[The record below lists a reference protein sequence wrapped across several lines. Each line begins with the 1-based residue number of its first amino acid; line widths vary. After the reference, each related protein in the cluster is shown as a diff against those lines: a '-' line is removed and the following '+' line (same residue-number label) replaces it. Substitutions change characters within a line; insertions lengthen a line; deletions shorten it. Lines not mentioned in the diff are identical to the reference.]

1 MPELKD
7 QSSSEHSAQPISRRW
22 VVLALLVAVAFI
34 SGVGASS
41 QERFGKVRSTVIE
54 TPAEVVAAFAPISID
69 ELPLHEPADE
79 SPSAREANSDDASDL
94 DLGRIVV
101 TKGELPAGRSLSA
114 ELRKQGISHGVI
126 EQIDRYVG
134 PVFDFRHS
142 RPGDAYRLALDSASR
157 LVDFR
162 YSLSPE
168 ESVYLFW
175 DGESYVARREQ
186 AELEARIAILAGM
199 VETSL
204 YDSIR
209 GLGEFP
215 ELADDF
221 AEIFAW
227 DIDFTLSERAG
238 DEFRML
244 YERLYLTDDDGQ
256 EIYVRPGRIMAA
268 QYRGADRDYAAVY
281 FETGTGK
288 GNYFRPDGTS
298 VERPFLAAPLRYS
311 RISSTYSNAR
321 LHPILNVTRPH
332 PGIDY
337 AAAEGTPLWSVASGK
352 VIFRGYAGDS
362 GNLVK
367 IRHENGYVSHYAHLA
382 HFSDGLR
389 VGSEVRQKQVIGYV
403 GKTGL
408 ATGSH
413 VCFRLT
419 SNGHYMNP
427 LKIKSERPSP
437 VDPLLTTDF
446 ARTRDRLMAYLDVRT
461 AAAAQPDRS
470 L

>member
-1 MPELKD
+1 MPEANDRSTSNQLT
-7 QSSSEHSAQPISRRW
+7 AQPISRRW
-22 VVLALLVAVAFI
+22 VVLALLIAVAFI

-41 QERFGKVRSTVIE
+41 QERFGRVRSTMLE
-54 TPAEVVAAFAPISID
+54 TPTEVVAEFAPISID
-69 ELPLHEPADE
+69 ELPIHEPVDE
-79 SPSAREANSDDASDL
+79 SPGAREADSEDVAEL
-94 DLGRIVV
+94 GIGRIVV
-101 TKGELPAGRSLSA
+101 TKGELGAGQSLSG
-114 ELRKQGISHGVI
+114 ELRGQGISPDLI
-126 EQIDRYVG
+126 ERIDRHVR

-142 RPGDAYRLALDSASR
+142 RPGDAYRLALDSAGR
-157 LVDFR
+157 IVDFR

-168 ESVYLFW
+168 ESIYLFW

-186 AELEARIAILAGM
+186 AKLEARIAILAGM
-199 VETSL
+199 VEASL
-204 YDSIR
+204 YESIR

-215 ELADDF
+215 ELADGF

-227 DIDFTLSERAG
+227 DIDFTLSERSG

-281 FETGTGK
+281 FETGQGQ
-288 GNYFRPDGTS
+288 GSYFRPDGTS

-311 RISSTYSNAR
+311 RISSTFTNAR
-321 LHPILNVTRPH
+321 MHPILNVTRPH

-337 AAAEGTPLWSVASGK
+337 AASEGTPLWAVASGT
-352 VIFRGYAGDS
+352 VVFRGYAGDS

-367 IRHENGYVSHYAHLA
+367 IRHENGYVSHYAHLSKFA
-382 HFSDGLR
+382 EALR

-403 GKTGL
+403 GRTGL
-408 ATGSH
+408 TTGSH

-419 SNGHYMNP
+419 SNGRYMNP
-427 LKIKSERPSP
+427 LEIESREPSP
-437 VDPLLTTDF
+437 VDPLLTSDF
-446 ARTRDRLMAYLDVRT
+446 ARTRDRLMAYLDVR
-461 AAAAQPDRS
+461 AAPQLGRS

>member
-1 MPELKD
+1 MPELND
-7 QSSSEHSAQPISRRW
+7 QSSSEHFAQPISRRW

-41 QERFGKVRSTVIE
+41 QERFSEVRSAVIE
-54 TPAEVVAAFAPISID
+54 TPDEVVAAFAPISID
-69 ELPLHEPADE
+69 ELPVHEPDDE
-79 SPSAREANSDDASDL
+79 SPSAREADSDGASVL
-94 DLGRIVV
+94 EVGRIVV
-101 TKGELPAGRSLSA
+101 TKGELSAGRSLSA
-114 ELRKQGISHGVI
+114 ELRKHGISRDVI

-162 YSLSPE
+162 YSLSAE

-244 YERLYLTDDDGQ
+244 YERLYLTDDDGR

-268 QYRGADRDYAAVY
+268 QYRGADRHYAAVY
-281 FETGTGK
+281 FETGSGQ

-311 RISSTYSNAR
+311 RISSTFSHAR

-332 PGIDY
+332 LGVDY

-352 VIFRGYAGDS
+352 VIFRGHAGDS

-367 IRHENGYVSHYAHLA
+367 IRHKNGYVSHYAHLA
-382 HFSDGLR
+382 QFSDGLR

-403 GKTGL
+403 GQTGL

-419 SNGHYMNP
+419 SNGRYMNP
-427 LKIKSERPSP
+427 LEIESEEPSP